1 MSRVRTRPT
10 RDDTREKL
18 FEAAARVFEE
28 QGIGGASIEAIAAA
42 AGFTRGAFYSNFKSK
57 DELIIAMLEDHVE
70 QSIRRNLDL
79 LARHKNLAD
88 FIDALKTMDRSRQD
102 PLGRSP
108 LLHMEMILFVAR
120 AEKRRPELAK
130 RLRARRKLIT
140 DIVETTLKNSGRNGS
155 LNPTWTGAIL
165 LALEDGF
172 RLHRLIDPETTPA
185 DSFLRAIGDLQR
197 AIGIRRPDERCDSGR
212 FSAALAPACAL
223 CNWPGDRAHLAR
235 ATPCQIAKRGQRA
248 DGDADRKGD
257 GVIAGEVVQQAG
269 DPGTRGA
276 AGERRQHDGA
286 EDAAVMLALKDL
298 QHHRAHDRGQ
308 AVAERALR
316 QAS

>member
-10 RDDTREKL
+10 RDDTCEKL

-57 DELIIAMLEDHVE
+57 DELIFAMLEDHVE
-70 QSIRRNLDL
+70 QSIRRCLDL
-79 LARHKNLAD
+79 LAQHQNLAD
-88 FIDALKTMDRSRQD
+88 FIEALRTMDRSRQD

-140 DIVETTLKNSGRNGS
+140 DIVATTGKNGGRNGA
-155 LNPTWTGAIL
+155 LNPEWTGAVV

-185 DSFLRAIGDLQR
+185 DSFLRAITDLQR
-197 AIGIRRPDERCDSGR
+197 AIGVS
-212 FSAALAPACAL
+212 SA
-223 CNWPGDRAHLAR
+223 R
-235 ATPCQIAKRGQRA
+235 
-248 DGDADRKGD
+248 
-257 GVIAGEVVQQAG
+257 
-269 DPGTRGA
+269 
-276 AGERRQHDGA
+276 
-286 EDAAVMLALKDL
+286 
-298 QHHRAHDRGQ
+298 
-308 AVAERALR
+308 
-316 QAS
+316 

>member
-42 AGFTRGAFYSNFKSK
+42 AGFSRGAFYSNFKSK

-70 QSIRRNLDL
+70 QSIRRSLEL
-79 LARHKNLAD
+79 LTRHNNLAE
-88 FIDALKTMDRSRQD
+88 FIEALKAMDRSRQD

-120 AEKRRPELAK
+120 AEKRRPDLAK
-130 RLRARRKLIT
+130 RLRARRQLIT
-140 DIVETTLKNSGRNGS
+140 DIVETTQKNNGKNGS
-155 LNPTWTGAIL
+155 LNPIWTGAVL

-197 AIGIRRPDERCDSGR
+197 AMGI
-212 FSAALAPACAL
+212 
-223 CNWPGDRAHLAR
+223 
-235 ATPCQIAKRGQRA
+235 
-248 DGDADRKGD
+248 
-257 GVIAGEVVQQAG
+257 
-269 DPGTRGA
+269 
-276 AGERRQHDGA
+276 
-286 EDAAVMLALKDL
+286 
-298 QHHRAHDRGQ
+298 
-308 AVAERALR
+308 
-316 QAS
+316 ASV

>member
-10 RDDTREKL
+10 RDATCEKL
-18 FEAAARVFEE
+18 FEAAARLFEE

-42 AGFTRGAFYSNFKSK
+42 AGFTRGAFYSNFTSK

-79 LARHKNLAD
+79 LTRHKSLAD

-108 LLHMEMILFVAR
+108 LLHMEMILYVAR
-120 AEKRRPELAK
+120 AEQRRPELAK
-130 RLRARRKLIT
+130 RLRARRKLIA
-140 DIVETTLKNSGRNGS
+140 DIVETSLKNSGRNGA
-155 LNPTWTGAIL
+155 LNPGWTAAIV

-197 AIGIRRPDERCDSGR
+197 AIGVA
-212 FSAALAPACAL
+212 SA
-223 CNWPGDRAHLAR
+223 
-235 ATPCQIAKRGQRA
+235 
-248 DGDADRKGD
+248 
-257 GVIAGEVVQQAG
+257 
-269 DPGTRGA
+269 
-276 AGERRQHDGA
+276 
-286 EDAAVMLALKDL
+286 
-298 QHHRAHDRGQ
+298 
-308 AVAERALR
+308 
-316 QAS
+316 

>member
-10 RDDTREKL
+10 RDDTCEKL
-18 FEAAARVFEE
+18 FEAAARLFEE

-57 DELIIAMLEDHVE
+57 DELIIAMLEDHVA

-79 LARHKNLAD
+79 LAKHKNLAD
-88 FIDALKTMDRSRQD
+88 FIEALKTMDRSRQD

-130 RLRARRKLIT
+130 RLRARRKLIA
-140 DIVETTLKNSGRNGS
+140 DIVETTLKNSGRNGA
-155 LNPTWTGAIL
+155 LNPTWTGAIV

-172 RLHRLIDPETTPA
+172 RLHRLIDPETTAP

-197 AIGIRRPDERCDSGR
+197 AMGIS
-212 FSAALAPACAL
+212 SA
-223 CNWPGDRAHLAR
+223 
-235 ATPCQIAKRGQRA
+235 
-248 DGDADRKGD
+248 
-257 GVIAGEVVQQAG
+257 
-269 DPGTRGA
+269 
-276 AGERRQHDGA
+276 
-286 EDAAVMLALKDL
+286 
-298 QHHRAHDRGQ
+298 
-308 AVAERALR
+308 
-316 QAS
+316 

>member
-42 AGFTRGAFYSNFKSK
+42 AGFSRGAFYSNFKSK
-57 DELIIAMLEDHVE
+57 DELIIAMIEDHVA

-79 LARHKNLAD
+79 LARHRNLAD

-120 AEKRRPELAK
+120 AEKRRPELAQ
-130 RLRARRKLIT
+130 RLRARRKLIA
-140 DIVETTLKNSGRNGS
+140 DIVEATSKNSGRNAAP
-155 LNPTWTGAIL
+155 NPAWTGAIL

-185 DSFLRAIGDLQR
+185 DSFLRAIGDL
-197 AIGIRRPDERCDSGR
+197 
-212 FSAALAPACAL
+212 
-223 CNWPGDRAHLAR
+223 W
-235 ATPCQIAKRGQRA
+235 K
-248 DGDADRKGD
+248 
-257 GVIAGEVVQQAG
+257 
-269 DPGTRGA
+269 
-276 AGERRQHDGA
+276 
-286 EDAAVMLALKDL
+286 AVG
-298 QHHRAHDRGQ
+298 H
-308 AVAERALR
+308 
-316 QAS
+316 

>member
-10 RDDTREKL
+10 RDDTCEKL

-79 LARHKNLAD
+79 LAVHQNLAD
-88 FIDALKTMDRSRQD
+88 FIDALKTMDRTRQD

-108 LLHMEMILFVAR
+108 LLHMEMILYVAR

-140 DIVETTLKNSGRNGS
+140 DIVETTLKNSGRNGV
-155 LNPTWTGAIL
+155 LNPAWTSAIV

-185 DSFLRAIGDLQR
+185 DSFLRAITDLQR
-197 AIGIRRPDERCDSGR
+197 AIGIA
-212 FSAALAPACAL
+212 SA
-223 CNWPGDRAHLAR
+223 
-235 ATPCQIAKRGQRA
+235 
-248 DGDADRKGD
+248 
-257 GVIAGEVVQQAG
+257 
-269 DPGTRGA
+269 
-276 AGERRQHDGA
+276 
-286 EDAAVMLALKDL
+286 
-298 QHHRAHDRGQ
+298 
-308 AVAERALR
+308 
-316 QAS
+316 

>member
-10 RDDTREKL
+10 RDDTCEKL

-28 QGIGGASIEAIAAA
+28 QGIGSASIEGIAAA

-57 DELIIAMLEDHVE
+57 DELIIAMIEDHVA

-79 LARHKNLAD
+79 LARHKTIAD
-88 FIDALKTMDRSRQD
+88 FIEALKVMDRSQQD

-130 RLRARRKLIT
+130 RLRARRKLVT
-140 DIVETTLKNSGRNGS
+140 DIVETTLKNSGKNGA

-185 DSFLRAIGDLQR
+185 DSFLRAISDLQR
-197 AIGIRRPDERCDSGR
+197 AMGI
-212 FSAALAPACAL
+212 SAA
-223 CNWPGDRAHLAR
+223 
-235 ATPCQIAKRGQRA
+235 
-248 DGDADRKGD
+248 
-257 GVIAGEVVQQAG
+257 
-269 DPGTRGA
+269 
-276 AGERRQHDGA
+276 
-286 EDAAVMLALKDL
+286 
-298 QHHRAHDRGQ
+298 
-308 AVAERALR
+308 
-316 QAS
+316 

>member
-10 RDDTREKL
+10 RDNTCDKL

-28 QGIGGASIEAIAAA
+28 QGIGGASVEAIAAA

-70 QSIRRNLDL
+70 QSIRRNLEL

-120 AEKRRPELAK
+120 AEKRRPDLAK

-140 DIVETTLKNSGRNGS
+140 DIVETTLKNNGKNGA

-197 AIGIRRPDERCDSGR
+197 AIGIS
-212 FSAALAPACAL
+212 LA
-223 CNWPGDRAHLAR
+223 
-235 ATPCQIAKRGQRA
+235 
-248 DGDADRKGD
+248 
-257 GVIAGEVVQQAG
+257 
-269 DPGTRGA
+269 
-276 AGERRQHDGA
+276 
-286 EDAAVMLALKDL
+286 
-298 QHHRAHDRGQ
+298 
-308 AVAERALR
+308 
-316 QAS
+316 

>member
-10 RDDTREKL
+10 RDDTCDKL

-28 QGIGGASIEAIAAA
+28 QGIGAASIEDIAAA
-42 AGFTRGAFYSNFKSK
+42 AGFTRGAFYSNFRSK
-57 DELIIAMLEDHVE
+57 DELIIAMIEDHVA

-108 LLHMEMILFVAR
+108 LLHMEMIQFVAR
-120 AEKRRPELAK
+120 AEKRRPDLAK
-130 RLRARRKLIT
+130 RLPARRKLIT
-140 DIVETTLKNSGRNGS
+140 GIVEITLKNSGRNGS

-197 AIGIRRPDERCDSGR
+197 AIGIS
-212 FSAALAPACAL
+212 S
-223 CNWPGDRAHLAR
+223 
-235 ATPCQIAKRGQRA
+235 
-248 DGDADRKGD
+248 
-257 GVIAGEVVQQAG
+257 
-269 DPGTRGA
+269 GA
-276 AGERRQHDGA
+276 ASA
-286 EDAAVMLALKDL
+286 
-298 QHHRAHDRGQ
+298 
-308 AVAERALR
+308 
-316 QAS
+316 

>member
-10 RDDTREKL
+10 RDVTCEKL

-28 QGIGGASIEAIAAA
+28 QGIGGASVEAIAAA

-57 DELIIAMLEDHVE
+57 DELIIAMLEDHVA

-79 LARHKNLAD
+79 LAVHTNVAD
-88 FIDALKTMDRSRQD
+88 FIDALKTMDRTRQD

-120 AEKRRPELAK
+120 AEKRRPDLAK
-130 RLRARRKLIT
+130 RLRARRKLIA
-140 DIVETTLKNSGRNGS
+140 DIVETTLKDSGKNAS

-197 AIGIRRPDERCDSGR
+197 AMGIA
-212 FSAALAPACAL
+212 SA
-223 CNWPGDRAHLAR
+223 
-235 ATPCQIAKRGQRA
+235 
-248 DGDADRKGD
+248 
-257 GVIAGEVVQQAG
+257 
-269 DPGTRGA
+269 
-276 AGERRQHDGA
+276 
-286 EDAAVMLALKDL
+286 
-298 QHHRAHDRGQ
+298 
-308 AVAERALR
+308 
-316 QAS
+316 

>member
-1 MSRVRTRPT
+1 MRTRPT
-10 RDDTREKL
+10 RDDTRDKL
-18 FEAAARVFEE
+18 FEAAARMFEE

-79 LARHKNLAD
+79 LDRHKKLAD
-88 FIDALKTMDRSRQD
+88 FIDALKNMDRSRQD

-120 AEKRRPELAK
+120 AEKRRPDLAK

-140 DIVETTLKNSGRNGS
+140 DIVETTLKNSGRNGA
-155 LNPTWTGAIL
+155 LNPTWTGAIV

-185 DSFLRAIGDLQR
+185 DSFLRAISDLQR
-197 AIGIRRPDERCDSGR
+197 AIGTS
-212 FSAALAPACAL
+212 PA
-223 CNWPGDRAHLAR
+223 
-235 ATPCQIAKRGQRA
+235 
-248 DGDADRKGD
+248 
-257 GVIAGEVVQQAG
+257 
-269 DPGTRGA
+269 
-276 AGERRQHDGA
+276 
-286 EDAAVMLALKDL
+286 
-298 QHHRAHDRGQ
+298 
-308 AVAERALR
+308 
-316 QAS
+316 

>member
-10 RDDTREKL
+10 RDDTCEKL

-79 LARHKNLAD
+79 LARHKNIAD
-88 FIDALKTMDRSRQD
+88 FIDALRTMDRSQQD

-120 AEKRRPELAK
+120 AEKRRPDLAK

-140 DIVETTLKNSGRNGS
+140 DIIEIALKNGGQNGS
-155 LNPTWTGAIL
+155 VNPTWTGAIL

-197 AIGIRRPDERCDSGR
+197 AIGIS
-212 FSAALAPACAL
+212 S
-223 CNWPGDRAHLAR
+223 
-235 ATPCQIAKRGQRA
+235 T
-248 DGDADRKGD
+248 
-257 GVIAGEVVQQAG
+257 
-269 DPGTRGA
+269 
-276 AGERRQHDGA
+276 
-286 EDAAVMLALKDL
+286 
-298 QHHRAHDRGQ
+298 
-308 AVAERALR
+308 
-316 QAS
+316 

>member
-79 LARHKNLAD
+79 LDRHRNLAD
-88 FIDALKTMDRSRQD
+88 FIDALKNMDKSRQD

-120 AEKRRPELAK
+120 AEKRRPDLAK

-140 DIVETTLKNSGRNGS
+140 DIVETTLKNSGKTGA
-155 LNPTWTGAIL
+155 LNPTWTGAIV

-185 DSFLRAIGDLQR
+185 DSFLRAISDLQR
-197 AIGIRRPDERCDSGR
+197 AIGIS
-212 FSAALAPACAL
+212 PA
-223 CNWPGDRAHLAR
+223 
-235 ATPCQIAKRGQRA
+235 
-248 DGDADRKGD
+248 
-257 GVIAGEVVQQAG
+257 
-269 DPGTRGA
+269 
-276 AGERRQHDGA
+276 
-286 EDAAVMLALKDL
+286 
-298 QHHRAHDRGQ
+298 
-308 AVAERALR
+308 
-316 QAS
+316 

>member
-10 RDDTREKL
+10 RDDTCEKL

-79 LARHKNLAD
+79 LDTHKNLAD
-88 FIDALKTMDRSRQD
+88 FIDALRTMDRSRQD

-120 AEKRRPELAK
+120 AEKRRPDLAK
-130 RLRARRKLIT
+130 RLRARRKLIA
-140 DIVETTLKNSGRNGS
+140 DVVETTLKNNGKNAS
-155 LNPTWTGAIL
+155 LNPTWTSAIV

-185 DSFLRAIGDLQR
+185 DSFLRAISDLQR
-197 AIGIRRPDERCDSGR
+197 SMGLSSI
-212 FSAALAPACAL
+212 
-223 CNWPGDRAHLAR
+223 
-235 ATPCQIAKRGQRA
+235 
-248 DGDADRKGD
+248 
-257 GVIAGEVVQQAG
+257 
-269 DPGTRGA
+269 
-276 AGERRQHDGA
+276 
-286 EDAAVMLALKDL
+286 
-298 QHHRAHDRGQ
+298 
-308 AVAERALR
+308 
-316 QAS
+316 